1 VDCVRR
7 SVLSRAWRKYFTL
20 YSVMARRTTQRPM
33 GFAAVRL
40 PQTDRELWFA
50 ASKLLGVSQSE
61 FLRTALRERA
71 ERVLASVAT
80 RMQPR

>member
-1 VDCVRR
+1 MRR
-7 SVLSRAWRKYFTL
+7 LTK
-20 YSVMARRTTQRPM
+20 RPM

-50 ASKLLGVSQSE
+50 ASKVLGVSQSE

-71 ERVLASVAT
+71 ERVLASTGT
-80 RMQPR
+80 RTVEPR